1 MLQGYVW
8 FLEST
13 KERKKRFSC
22 LVLSWKIP
30 KINQIQ
36 LKLARN
42 LYILN
47 YLIFIYKL
55 NVHFRTIGVSYF
67 SLGLWQPLWGTP
79 SNYSFQVLFSYS
91 SHHCLLL
98 LLVSVD
104 LLPCLHRKQNED
116 ISFLFKVNIPFI
128 KIHIQM
134 KKYPHDSC
142 CYTTN
147 WSNRLHMHIE
157 QTNAK
162 TPHIPGNLSLHAAQ

>member
-1 MLQGYVW
+1 MIAALLVFG
-8 FLEST
+8 T
-13 KERKKRFSC
+13 KGFIKISNKYRQFPFSYATRLC
-22 LVLSWKIP
+22 LVPKKYKGKKKKIFMFGFIMENT
-30 KINQIQ
+30 KNKSDTIKTSKELIYFKLFNFYIQ
-36 LKLARN
+36 VKCPLQNNWSFLFLTQLMA
-42 LYILN
+42 
-47 YLIFIYKL
+47 
-55 NVHFRTIGVSYF
+55 T
-67 SLGLWQPLWGTP
+67 SLRSP

-116 ISFLFKVNIPFI
+116 ISFLFKVNIPLI

-147 WSNRLHMHIE
+147 
-157 QTNAK
+157 
-162 TPHIPGNLSLHAAQ
+162 